1 MKSIPLFFSRT
12 QNKIARQVL
21 LGFALAILTGS
32 LILLIPQATQSGKI
46 SYIDALFTSTSAIC
60 VTGLVVQDTA
70 TYFTD
75 LGKAAILIMIQIG
88 GLGIITVGSIFSL
101 ILRRKTSIKDRF
113 YIETSFGTER
123 SFSVSKF
130 FMAIAATTFTIEFT
144 GFIITTLIFH
154 FKHRYPV
161 RTSMTFGLFHTV
173 SAFNNAGFSLYSN
186 NLEGFV
192 SDIPLNLIIMFLI
205 VTGGI
210 GFPVISEIITFR
222 RRRKLLS
229 LHAKVVLTVTG
240 ILIITGALLFFI
252 LEFNNPD
259 SIKDK
264 PVPTKILASFFQSI
278 TSRTAGFNT
287 INIGKLYPATQLLLV
302 ILMFIGASPG
312 GTGGG
317 IKTTT
322 FAVVAAAGLS
332 FVRSRKEVI
341 MFKRKVPASLVQR
354 ALALTIVA
362 VTLIIISTTCLLIFE
377 RCSLMEALFDVVSA
391 FGTVG
396 LSTGITPSLS
406 TASKIVLIATMF
418 IGRIGIS
425 TLSLAIAMRSVAD
438 RITYPEDTVNF

>member
-12 QNKIARQVL
+12 QNKIARQVF
-21 LGFALAILTGS
+21 LGFALAILIGS
-32 LILLIPQATQSGKI
+32 LILFLIPQATQSGKI

-60 VTGLVVQDTA
+60 VTGLVVQDTP

-75 LGKAAILIMIQIG
+75 LGKAVILIMIQIG

-101 ILRRKTSIKDRF
+101 MLGRKTSIRDRF
-113 YIETSFGTER
+113 YIDTSFG
-123 SFSVSKF
+123 SKQPFSVSKF
-130 FMAIAATTFTIEFT
+130 FMVIAGTTFTIEFF
-144 GFIITTLIFH
+144 GFIIMTLIFH
-154 FKHRYPV
+154 FKHLYPIK
-161 RTSMTFGLFHTV
+161 TSMTFGLFHTV

-186 NLEGFV
+186 SLESFV
-192 SDIPLNLIIMFLI
+192 SDVPLNLIFMFLI
-205 VTGGI
+205 ITGGI

-222 RRRKLLS
+222 RRRHFS

-252 LEFNNPD
+252 FEFNNPD
-259 SIKDK
+259 SIKNK
-264 PVPTKILASFFQSI
+264 PVPIKILASFFQSV

-287 INIGKLYPATQLLLV
+287 TSTGKLYPVTQLLLV

-332 FVRSRKEVI
+332 FVRSRKEVV
-341 MFKRKVPASLVQR
+341 MFKRKISTSLVQR
-354 ALALTIVA
+354 ALAVTIVA
-362 VTLIIISTTCLLIFE
+362 VTLIIISTICLLIFE
-377 RCSLMEALFDVVSA
+377 RCSLAEALFEVVSA

-396 LSTGITPSLS
+396 LSTGITSSLC

-418 IGRIGIS
+418 IGRIGII
-425 TLSLAIAMRSVAD
+425 TLSIAIAMRSVTD
-438 RITYPEDTVNF
+438 RITYPEDTVSF